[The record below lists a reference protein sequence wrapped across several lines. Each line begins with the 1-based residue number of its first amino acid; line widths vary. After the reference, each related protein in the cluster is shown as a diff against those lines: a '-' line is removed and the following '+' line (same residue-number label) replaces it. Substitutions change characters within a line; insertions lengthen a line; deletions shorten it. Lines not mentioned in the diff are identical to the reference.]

1 MDFLN
6 LARAGKNE
14 WWRYVLALLAIIFI
28 WLGASIAVFI
38 ALIASVMLD
47 DDLTTRLNPETGTLA
62 GVDSLVMFLVIM
74 ASAAGLTAS
83 VLFVTRFIHQRPI
96 RSLITPN
103 PRIDWKRVAVGF
115 VFFFLLAALASVV
128 EAVIFPGRYQL
139 AFKPDAFF
147 KFLPLVLILIPIQ
160 TTGEELFF
168 RAYFLQALGLRIRNR
183 WIAATISSLIFMA
196 LHLANPEVSADPI
209 LLPVYYFT
217 VGMLFSLVTVRDN
230 RLELALGAHAAVN
243 IFTALIAN
251 YSVSALTTPSLFLVT
266 TLDARFSMASFL
278 VMAIVFYAGLFARR
292 RAP

>member
-1 MDFLN
+1 MDFLD
-6 LARAGKNE
+6 LARTGKNE

-38 ALIASVMLD
+38 ALIATVMTD
-47 DDLTTRLNPETGTLA
+47 DNPATRLNPETGTLA
-62 GVDSLVMFLVIM
+62 GVEPVIMFLVVM

-83 VLFVTRFIHQRPI
+83 VLFVTRVIHQRAL
-96 RSLITPN
+96 RSLITPRARVN
-103 PRIDWKRVAVGF
+103 WKRVAVGF

-147 KFLPLVLILIPIQ
+147 IFLPLVLILIPIQ

-168 RAYFLQALGLRIRNR
+168 RAYFLQTLGLRIHNR

-230 RLELALGAHAAVN
+230 GLELALGAHAAIN
-243 IFTALIAN
+243 IFTALISN
-251 YSVSALTTPSLFLVT
+251 YSVSALTTPALFIVT

-278 VMAIVFYAGLFARR
+278 VMAIVFYIGLFARR
-292 RAP
+292 RL